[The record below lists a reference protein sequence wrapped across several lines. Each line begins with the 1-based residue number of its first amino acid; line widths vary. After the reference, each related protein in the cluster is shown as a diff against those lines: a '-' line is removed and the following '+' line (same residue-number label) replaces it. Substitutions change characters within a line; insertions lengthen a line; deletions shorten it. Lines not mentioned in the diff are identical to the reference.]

1 MNTAEATQ
9 SIRNRRS
16 IRKYKLE
23 PVPDEIIRD
32 IVDCARLAP
41 TARNVQPWVIGV
53 VRDRKL
59 RRSIADLAEY
69 GKFISDSPVCFTV
82 FIKEDEK
89 YFMEDG
95 CAATMNIILAAAA
108 HGVGTCWVAGH
119 KKDYVG
125 AVRELL
131 GVPSDYT
138 LISLIA
144 AGYSDQTP
152 DPQKKSLDEIVFYD
166 RYE

>member
-1 MNTAEATQ
+1 MSIAEATQ
-9 SIRNRRS
+9 SIKNRRS
-16 IRKYKLE
+16 IRKYKPD
-23 PVPDEIIRD
+23 PVPDEVIRD

-53 VRDRKL
+53 IRDQKL
-59 RRSIADLAEY
+59 RSAIADLAEY
-69 GKFISDSPVCFTV
+69 GKFIRHAPVCFTV
-82 FIKEDEK
+82 FVKEDEK

-119 KKDYVG
+119 KKDYVS
-125 AVRELL
+125 VIRDLL
-131 GVPSDYT
+131 SVPMGYT
-138 LISLIA
+138 LLSLIS
-144 AGYSDQTP
+144 AGYADQTP
-152 DPQKKSLDEIVFYD
+152 DPQKKSLDEIVFFD

>member
-1 MNTAEATQ
+1 MSVTEKTQ

-16 IRKYKLE
+16 IRSYKPDLI
-23 PVPDEIIRD
+23 PDEIIRD

-53 VRDRKL
+53 IRDKKL
-59 RRSIADLAEY
+59 RDSIADLAEY
-69 GKFISDSPVCFTV
+69 GKFISKSPVCFAV
-82 FIKEDEK
+82 FIKENEK

-125 AVRELL
+125 AIRELL

-138 LISLIA
+138 LISLIS
-144 AGYSDQTP
+144 AGYALETP
-152 DPQKKSLDEIVFYD
+152 NPSKKSVDDVVFFD
-166 RYE
+166 LYE